1 MNPRSDAMAVCM
13 GIIVYFAS
21 IKNKGFNVL
30 LNSLLGGRHLHTY
43 NYFNCMFQIFLFF
56 RILWQKLK
64 LKWIAHNILSWVS
77 VICSSLWV
85 MEWFVQCVIFLVLW
99 KGFGKNGAKENMCGN
114 QYANYSEL
122 NKSGEQKRT
131 SLEGKDYTT
140 VQEEVTECMHCLE
153 LCKTTD
159 LYCSLQSSFEILL
172 QTQQVDRLSFE
183 GEQHLWKK

>member
-1 MNPRSDAMAVCM
+1 
-13 GIIVYFAS
+13 
-21 IKNKGFNVL
+21 
-30 LNSLLGGRHLHTY
+30 
-43 NYFNCMFQIFLFF
+43 
-56 RILWQKLK
+56 
-64 LKWIAHNILSWVS
+64 
-77 VICSSLWV
+77 